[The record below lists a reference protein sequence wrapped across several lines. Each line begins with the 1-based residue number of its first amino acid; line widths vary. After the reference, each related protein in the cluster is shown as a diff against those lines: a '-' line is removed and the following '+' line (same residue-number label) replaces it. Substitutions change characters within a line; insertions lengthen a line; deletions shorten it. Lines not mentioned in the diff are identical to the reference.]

1 MKTFLLIFVLTASLY
16 GEPIDSK
23 WITEFE
29 KSNFLNTADYENS
42 IKYFEQFADQFDEIE
57 MREFGVSPQGRKLFY
72 LIIDKEG
79 DFDPKNRTKPVVFIE
94 NGIHSGEIEGK
105 DACKLL
111 LREIFIEEKNKHLLD
126 NVTLIIVPV
135 LNVDGHER
143 KSKYSRI
150 NQNGPEEMG
159 WRTTAQ
165 NYNLNRDFTKADA
178 PEMKALLKLFST
190 WKPEIFIDSH
200 TTNGLDYQYVMTY
213 GIEKFQNTRK
223 VIADWVKNDFVKL
236 FESDMAERGFLTAP
250 YFSYLSK
257 DYYSTNPLE
266 GVTEWVSTPRFSH
279 GYAAYQNRIGLLLE
293 THMLKPYKDRVFATK
308 AAYEIVL
315 KLVNDNPNKFT
326 DLIKQADQEA
336 VNDYFINKKYIPLT
350 FASTE
355 NYENFLFKGYE
366 LKKYNSDITGTE
378 LTTYSDKKFELPIQY
393 FNEKKVTD
401 SVSVPDGYIIPKEWT
416 QIVDILKLHGVVIEE
431 IENAKEYVIER
442 YNFTEVEFSK
452 NSYEGRQTVKTKYES
467 SIDTIKAKVGDYFI
481 STNQRLVPLIVFLM
495 EPKSSDSFLSWGFFN
510 QIFERKEYFEFYSM
524 EPIAKNMFETNEEL
538 RNEFLM
544 KLENEE
550 EFRKS
555 AYARLNFFYE
565 RSPYFDEKYK
575 IYPILR
581 IINEL

>member
-135 LNVDGHER
+135 LNIDGHER

-315 KLVNDNPNKFT
+315 ELVNDNPNKFT

-336 VNDYFINKKYIPLT
+336 VNDYFIDKKHLPLT
-350 FASTE
+350 FASTD
-355 NYENFLFKGYE
+355 NYEDFLFKGYE

-431 IENAKEYVIER
+431 IENAKKYVVER
-442 YNFTEVEFSK
+442 YRFTEVELSK
-452 NSYEGRQTVKTKYES
+452 NSFEGRQTAKTKYES
-467 SIDTIKAKVGDYFI
+467 SMDTVKAKVGDYFI
-481 STNQRLVPLIVFLM
+481 STNQRLVPLIVFLL
-495 EPKSSDSFLSWGFFN
+495 EPKSPDSFLSWGFFN